1 MIYVCRQKFYKKLN
15 GNYNTENVF
24 LNDVILKAKQANDYF
39 LLIGPPGTGKTSYAL
54 VAMVKE
60 ALSESSSILL
70 SAYTNRAVDEICDKM
85 DKHKI
90 QYIRIGSELS
100 CDERFRKNLL
110 DEKIRLNPNADIV
123 RKVIQETRVFVGT
136 ITSISGKLNLF
147 GIKHFDLAIIDEAS
161 QILEPN
167 LLGILCARHK
177 NQTAID
183 KFIFIGD
190 HKQLPAVVQQSE
202 R

>member
-1 MIYVCRQKFYKKLN
+1 MEITTPKMI
-15 GNYNTENVF
+15 F

-147 GIKHFDLAIIDEAS
+147 DIKHFDLAIIDEAS

-177 NQTAID
+177 N
-183 KFIFIGD
+183 
-190 HKQLPAVVQQSE
+190 KQP
-202 R
+202 

>member
-1 MIYVCRQKFYKKLN
+1 
-15 GNYNTENVF
+15 
-24 LNDVILKAKQANDYF
+24 
-39 LLIGPPGTGKTSYAL
+39 
-54 VAMVKE
+54 
-60 ALSESSSILL
+60 
-70 SAYTNRAVDEICDKM
+70 M

-110 DEKIRLNPNADIV
+110 DEKIRLNPNADILH
-123 RKVIQETRVFVGT
+123 KVIQETRVFGGT

-161 QILEPN
+161 QILRTRIYSEYYVPD
-167 LLGILCARHK
+167 IK
-177 NQTAID
+177 NQTAT
-183 KFIFIGD
+183 
-190 HKQLPAVVQQSE
+190 